1 MPHIESIVVER
12 AEAELD
18 DSDEL
23 LTYNTED
30 PNYAKYTQMMQMLAS
45 AAEKNRE
52 FVLPIL
58 KSCCGL

>member
-1 MPHIESIVVER
+1 MER

-23 LTYNTED
+23 LTYNAED

-45 AAEKNRE
+45 AAAKNRE
-52 FVLPIL
+52 LVLPIL
-58 KSCCGL
+58 KSCC